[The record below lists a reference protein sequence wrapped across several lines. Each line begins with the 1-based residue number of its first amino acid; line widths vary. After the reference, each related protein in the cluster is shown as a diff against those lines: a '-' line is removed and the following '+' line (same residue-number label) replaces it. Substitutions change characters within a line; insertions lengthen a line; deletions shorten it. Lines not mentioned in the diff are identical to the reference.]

1 MSGSETRQKTVTTTI
16 RLTPDERAAVAAAAD
31 AQGLGPSSFARVAT
45 LKAAGR
51 TPPAIRKRHDAI
63 AAVIDPVLGA
73 LNRIGNNLNQIARV
87 ANSTKNASAIAAA
100 GCLRAD
106 LEKLTVAVLALKE
119 GSSG

>member
-1 MSGSETRQKTVTTTI
+1 MGSETRQKTVTTTI

-31 AQGLGPSSFARVAT
+31 AQGLGPSTFARNAT

-51 TPPAIRKRHDAI
+51 TPPAIRKRHDAV
-63 AAVIDPVLGA
+63 AGVIGPVLGE
-73 LNRIGNNLNQIARV
+73 LGRIGSNINQIARV
-87 ANSTKNASAIAAA
+87 ANSTGNVSAIAAA

-106 LEKLTVAVLALKE
+106 LEKLTVAVLSLKE

>member
-1 MSGSETRQKTVTTTI
+1 MGSETRQKTVTTTI

-45 LKAAGR
+45 LRAAGR
-51 TPPAIRKRHDAI
+51 TPPAIRKRRDAV
-63 AAVIDPVLGA
+63 AGVIGPVLGE
-73 LNRIGNNLNQIARV
+73 LGRIGSNINQIARV
-87 ANSTKNASAIAAA
+87 ANSTKNATAIVAA

-106 LEKLTVAVLALKE
+106 LEKLTTAVLALK